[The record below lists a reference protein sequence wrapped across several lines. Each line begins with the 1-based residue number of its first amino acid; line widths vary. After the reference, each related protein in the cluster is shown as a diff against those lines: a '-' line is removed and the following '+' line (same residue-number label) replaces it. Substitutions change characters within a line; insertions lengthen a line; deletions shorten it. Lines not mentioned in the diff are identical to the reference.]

1 VVFPGITFANA
12 GDVMNKIGNSGGNII
27 LPGSGV
33 LGGSG
38 VGSEVDMIIAYSSV
52 DPISGKPDVVLAD
65 LTLTNTNTGGTHPIG
80 EHNTDN
86 LFPVVHDLV
95 HLLPAAGQPVNIT
108 AASLSA
114 HNIFF
119 VA

>member
-1 VVFPGITFANA
+1 
-12 GDVMNKIGNSGGNII
+12 MNKIGNSGGNII
-27 LPGSGV
+27 LPGRGV
-33 LGGSG
+33 PNQT
-38 VGSEVDMIIAYSSV
+38 EVDMIIAYTSV

-65 LTLTNTNTGGTHPIG
+65 LTLTNTGVSPQN
-80 EHNTDN
+80 NTDA

>member
-1 VVFPGITFANA
+1 
-12 GDVMNKIGNSGGNII
+12 
-27 LPGSGV
+27 
-33 LGGSG
+33 
-38 VGSEVDMIIAYSSV
+38 
-52 DPISGKPDVVLAD
+52 
-65 LTLTNTNTGGTHPIG
+65 
-80 EHNTDN
+80 
-86 LFPVVHDLV
+86 VHDLV